1 MIDDAQKTLKR
12 NLMFTNFINL
22 ILTQYGLYAFAI
34 IFLIIFIETGLVFFP
49 FLPGDSLLFMTGA
62 FIAKS
67 LFNPIPFILL
77 LAVAAICGDYVN
89 YSLGRKYGLSL
100 RKVPYLGKFIK
111 DSHIAETQAF
121 FAKYGKISISL
132 GRFVPI
138 VRTFIPFI
146 SGIGEMDRKSFLKFN
161 IIGGLSWVIVGII
174 AGFFFGSIPFVK
186 AHFELI
192 MLSIVLV
199 SILPIVFVGFK
210 RKYNKA

>member
-1 MIDDAQKTLKR
+1 
-12 NLMFTNFINL
+12 MFTNFINL
-22 ILTQYGLYAFAI
+22 ILTQYGLYAFLI
-34 IFLIIFIETGLVFFP
+34 IFLIIFVETGLVFFP

-67 LFNPIPFILL
+67 AYNPILFSFI
-77 LAVAAICGDYVN
+77 LAVAAILGDFVN

-100 RKVPYLGKFIK
+100 RKVPFFGKFIK
-111 DSHIAETQAF
+111 DSHIAETEDF
-121 FAKYGKISISL
+121 FLKYGNIAISV

-146 SGIGEMDRKSFLKFN
+146 SGIGKMDTKKFFIFN
-161 IIGGLSWVIVGII
+161 CIGGLSWVIIGIL

-192 MLSIVLV
+192 MLA
-199 SILPIVFVGFK
+199 IVFVSVLPIIFMVIK
-210 RKYNKA
+210 RQMNKA

>member
-1 MIDDAQKTLKR
+1 
-12 NLMFTNFINL
+12 MFTNFINL
-22 ILTQYGLYAFAI
+22 ILTQYGLYAFLI
-34 IFLIIFIETGLVFFP
+34 IFLIIFVETGLVFFP

-67 LFNPIPFILL
+67 AYNPILFIFI
-77 LAVAAICGDYVN
+77 LAVAAILGDFVN

-100 RKVPYLGKFIK
+100 RKVPFFGKFIK
-111 DSHIAETQAF
+111 DSHIAETEHF
-121 FAKYGKISISL
+121 FLKYGNIAISL

-146 SGIGEMDRKSFLKFN
+146 SGIGKMDTKKFFIFN
-161 IIGGLSWVIVGII
+161 CIGGLSWVIIGIL

-192 MLSIVLV
+192 MLT
-199 SILPIVFVGFK
+199 IVFVSVLPIIFMVIK
-210 RKYNKA
+210 RQMNKA

>member
-1 MIDDAQKTLKR
+1 
-12 NLMFTNFINL
+12 MFTNFINL
-22 ILTQYGLYAFAI
+22 ILTQYGLYAFLI
-34 IFLIIFIETGLVFFP
+34 IFLIIFVETGLVFFP

-67 LFNPIPFILL
+67 AYNPILFIFI
-77 LAVAAICGDYVN
+77 LAVAAILGDFVN

-100 RKVPYLGKFIK
+100 RKVPFFGKFIK
-111 DSHIAETQAF
+111 DSHIAETEHF
-121 FAKYGKISISL
+121 FLKYGNIAISL

-146 SGIGEMDRKSFLKFN
+146 SGIGKMDTKKFFIFN
-161 IIGGLSWVIVGII
+161 CIGGLSWVIIGIL

-192 MLSIVLV
+192 MLA
-199 SILPIVFVGFK
+199 IVFVSVLPIIFMVIK
-210 RKYNKA
+210 RQMNKA

>member
-1 MIDDAQKTLKR
+1 
-12 NLMFTNFINL
+12 MFTNFINL
-22 ILTQYGLYAFAI
+22 ILTQYGLYSFLI
-34 IFLIIFIETGLVFFP
+34 IFLIIFVETGLVFFP

-67 LFNPIPFILL
+67 AYNPILFIFI
-77 LAVAAICGDYVN
+77 LAVAAILGDFVN

-100 RKVPYLGKFIK
+100 RKVPFFGKFIK
-111 DSHIAETQAF
+111 DSHIAETEHF
-121 FAKYGKISISL
+121 FLKYGNIAISL

-146 SGIGEMDRKSFLKFN
+146 SGIGKMDTKKFFIFN
-161 IIGGLSWVIVGII
+161 CIGGLSWVIIGIL

-192 MLSIVLV
+192 MLA
-199 SILPIVFVGFK
+199 IVFVSVLPIIFMVIK
-210 RKYNKA
+210 RQMNKA

>member
-1 MIDDAQKTLKR
+1 
-12 NLMFTNFINL
+12 MFTNFINL
-22 ILTQYGLYAFAI
+22 ILTQYGLYAFLI
-34 IFLIIFIETGLVFFP
+34 IFLIIFVETGLVFFP

-67 LFNPIPFILL
+67 AYNPILFSFI
-77 LAVAAICGDYVN
+77 LAVAAILGDFVN

-100 RKVPYLGKFIK
+100 RKVPFFGKFIK
-111 DSHIAETQAF
+111 DSHIAETEHF
-121 FAKYGKISISL
+121 FLKYGNIAISL

-146 SGIGEMDRKSFLKFN
+146 SGIGKMDTKKFFIFN
-161 IIGGLSWVIVGII
+161 CIGGLSWVIIGIL

-192 MLSIVLV
+192 MLA
-199 SILPIVFVGFK
+199 IVFVSVLPIIFMVIK
-210 RKYNKA
+210 RQMNKA

>member
-1 MIDDAQKTLKR
+1 
-12 NLMFTNFINL
+12 MFTNFINL
-22 ILTQYGLYAFAI
+22 ILTQYGLYAFLI
-34 IFLIIFIETGLVFFP
+34 IFLIIFVETGLVFFP

-67 LFNPIPFILL
+67 AYNPILFIFI
-77 LAVAAICGDYVN
+77 LAVAAILGDFVN

-100 RKVPYLGKFIK
+100 RKVPFFGKFIK
-111 DSHIAETQAF
+111 DSHIAETEHF
-121 FAKYGKISISL
+121 FLKYGNIAISL

-146 SGIGEMDRKSFLKFN
+146 SGIGKMDTKKFFIFN
-161 IIGGLSWVIVGII
+161 CIGGLSWVIIGIL

-192 MLSIVLV
+192 MLSIVFV
-199 SILPIVFVGFK
+199 SVLPIIFMVIK
-210 RKYNKA
+210 RQMNKA